1 MVTHCYGVSRNNGFH
16 RLSFENRRNT
26 PTKCFHAENGPPTW
40 RPFPPGDW
48 EIARVALEL
57 FIRLPKGAGIAQ
69 DSRYRMARETRQ
81 KRYA

>member
-1 MVTHCYGVSRNNGFH
+1 MFSCRKWPADLAA
-16 RLSFENRRNT
+16 LS
-26 PTKCFHAENGPPTW
+26 A
-40 RPFPPGDW
+40 GDW

-69 DSRYRMARETRQ
+69 DSRYRVARETRQ